1 MLTYFRAV
9 VRFIVHVA
17 YFAELNFIK
26 NDTNYRLER
35 FNFVSSIETPSFLG
49 EHLIFVFTE
58 ISYFHKTLKLNIFG
72 ILLSSNFSSYTI
84 FKLYIKE
91 DFSKH
96 VDKFCIT
103 FAEQCLI

>member
-1 MLTYFRAV
+1 MIQNIGTG
-9 VRFIVHVA
+9 
-17 YFAELNFIK
+17 
-26 NDTNYRLER
+26 RLER

-96 VDKFCIT
+96 VQSGLSSRAKHGGPVFSAVSGSIKS
-103 FAEQCLI
+103 FLFSF